1 MKGVKILVRST
12 ILVPEIKDVL
22 CLTLYQLELLHA
34 FVQMEQYFQIMEI
47 VKKVILLPTILS

>member
-1 MKGVKILVRST
+1 MKGAKILVRLT

-34 FVQMEQYFQIMEI
+34 FVQMEQYFLIMEI
-47 VKKVILLPTILS
+47 VKKVISQSIL